1 MSRPLTLRKNVQTL
15 PLKAKLHV
23 PQITPVKLICLEGKA
38 IVSRGRSQHPSVP
51 AVPRL
56 HQPQRAID
64 MFTTR
69 PRRIARCSSV
79 EFWGTWTPASIA
91 GERATG
97 AARPACSAAS
107 ISCADTVFELPY
119 CRRPMRKATEPVVRP
134 PSALKATP
142 PHEAVS
148 SGEPMLQCSLHHLEH
163 MRQYWPYSAMVRSAG
178 PTCC

>member
-1 MSRPLTLRKNVQTL
+1 MSRHPTQQWTFQTL
-15 PLKAKLHV
+15 HQRDKHV
-23 PQITPVKLICLEGKA
+23 QHMGTLICLTCLEGKA